1 MLSQSEQE
9 DIREALLDYGTE
21 FLNMNAIHMSK
32 EWFYKEFQDEM
43 FRYIR
48 IEGIQQNWYHDV
60 ISVDSL
66 HNSEGESES
75 IESTASS
82 EADDIWREFV
92 ENVCQQIYEML
103 EIPDRQQLH
112 TFDVEEYS
120 ETDIDIITNAIECIN
135 AAPVQKQRSEEWY
148 DIRHNLFS
156 ASNIYKLFGSAALYN
171 SLIYEKC
178 KPPVI
183 HHGGISSDTRNP
195 MNWGIKYEP
204 LSLIIYE
211 EKYNTRVKSDYGC
224 IPHKNP
230 RYHIGASPDA
240 INVDPNNAFK
250 YGTLVEVK
258 NPVNRNID
266 GVPSEAYWT
275 QMQMQME
282 VCDLMFCD
290 FLETRFK
297 EFESEQAYLESEHE
311 YKGIICF
318 MIPKDGEPVE
328 SRYEYVPHRLSN
340 DEQEAYINNLV
351 AQNPQF
357 HLYEKSYWY
366 LDEFSCILVKRNTKW
381 FESTIP
387 LIIAAWEIVEK
398 ERVEG
403 FEHRA
408 PKKTIPKNR
417 LIIDIPESAIGE
429 SKQENAEE
437 DKEHVH
443 DMNVVPNNVCLIKLD
458 ENGNAL

>member
-1 MLSQSEQE
+1 MLSPSEQE
-9 DIREALLDYGTE
+9 DIRESLLDYGTE
-21 FLNMNAIHMSK
+21 FLNLNAIHMAK
-32 EWFYKEFQDEM
+32 DWFYKEFQDEM
-43 FRYIR
+43 FRYVR

-60 ISVDSL
+60 ISVDAL
-66 HNSEGESES
+66 RNSDDD
-75 IESTASS
+75 STQSNTTDD
-82 EADDIWREFV
+82 ADDVWRDFV
-92 ENVCQQIYEML
+92 ENVCQQMYEML

-112 TFDVEEYS
+112 TFNVEEYS
-120 ETDIDIITNAIECIN
+120 ETDIKLIDDVIKTIN
-135 AAPVQKQRSEEWY
+135 SAPVQKQRSEEWY

-156 ASNIYKLFGSAALYN
+156 ASNIYKLFGSSALFN
-171 SLIYEKC
+171 SLVYEKC
-178 KPPVI
+178 KPPAI
-183 HHGGISSDTRNP
+183 HHGGINSDTRNP

-204 LSLIIYE
+204 LSLMIYE

-240 INVDPNNAFK
+240 INIDPTNTFK

-266 GVPSEAYWT
+266 GVPSEAYWV

-297 EFESEQAYLESEHE
+297 EFESEQAYLESDHK

-318 MIPKDGEPVE
+318 MIPRNGEHVE
-328 SRYEYVPHRLSN
+328 SRYEYIPYNLSKDDQEKYMN
-340 DEQEAYINNLV
+340 DLV
-351 AQNPQF
+351 VQNPQF

-366 LDEFSCILVKRNTKW
+366 LDEFSCILVKRNAKW
-381 FESTIP
+381 FESTTP
-387 LIIAAWEIVEK
+387 IITSAWTVVEK
-398 ERVEG
+398 ERIEG

-408 PKKTIPKNR
+408 PKKAIPKNR
-417 LIIDIPESAIGE
+417 LVIDIPESAIGDSNE
-429 SKQENAEE
+429 GSTQ

-443 DMNVVPNNVCLIKLD
+443 NMNIVPNNVCLVKLD
-458 ENGNAL
+458 ENGDLIQ